1 MAKHKRLSHDQK
13 RKAKLAREAR
23 RARPQSSLAYHGN
36 KYKTDELANVFFRTE
51 LGIYESWVMTD
62 RELTDRDVEA
72 ALEKLVL
79 QMRRGPLPAFA
90 DDTTA
95 PVGAEATD
103 LIIWNIRRNW
113 HDLFQEEPRPS
124 ADKLMG
130 VLRTLLSSVD
140 TWSSPSPTSRG
151 YLHFIEGFLKKAGA
165 TVTAYDPEGNPQA
178 APEADD
184 LLAVG
189 QAWCAGGDPTAA
201 ADFRALAETMIRT
214 GEAERVVEVCQTLM
228 GEAPAP
234 DILAE
239 LSKLSLWAQQKL
251 RPRRE

>member
-23 RARPQSSLAYHGN
+23 RSRPQSDLAYHGN
-36 KYKTDELANVFFRTE
+36 KYKTEELVTVFMRTE

-90 DDTTA
+90 DGTAA

-124 ADKLMG
+124 VDKLTG
-130 VLRTLLSSVD
+130 VLRTILGSVE
-140 TWSSPSPTSRG
+140 TWSSPSPTARG
-151 YLHFIEGFLKKAGA
+151 YLHYIEGFLKKAGVNV
-165 TVTAYDPEGNPQA
+165 TVHPAEGDS
-178 APEADD
+178 EA
-184 LLAVG
+184 G
-189 QAWCAGGDPTAA
+189 P
-201 ADFRALAETMIRT
+201 
-214 GEAERVVEVCQTLM
+214 
-228 GEAPAP
+228 
-234 DILAE
+234 
-239 LSKLSLWAQQKL
+239 
-251 RPRRE
+251 